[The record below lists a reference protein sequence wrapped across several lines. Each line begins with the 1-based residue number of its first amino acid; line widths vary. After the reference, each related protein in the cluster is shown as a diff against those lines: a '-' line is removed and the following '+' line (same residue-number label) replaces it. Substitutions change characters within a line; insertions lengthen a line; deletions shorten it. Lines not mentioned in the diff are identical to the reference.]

1 MNELKR
7 VSIIIP
13 VYNVKEYI
21 ADCLYSVF
29 NQTYKHIEIIVVN
42 DCTPDSS
49 MQIAMNELQSD
60 KNKFEYTLVNH
71 EINQGLSAARNSGV
85 KAATGDYIYFLDS
98 DDEITSDCIELL
110 VNKVTKYPDVDF
122 VIGEIKIS
130 GAEWHYPLSAPAY
143 SSSGLDIVT
152 DYFYERWYVMAVNKL
167 LRKSFFISSNL
178 WFKEGR
184 LHEDELFSFYL
195 AIKAQSMACVNSE
208 TYIYKVRISNSIT
221 SGTSLKNFVQQ
232 LQNNTEIYTSLLD
245 SRDTIPEYLI
255 IHYITI
261 STYKYVIS
269 LSHNQTLSVLQKKE
283 YLNKHLVLY
292 IRILK
297 SLHIGQVFGKLTAI
311 TICRLCFLL
320 LPYPLIQLFL
330 SIHKIG
336 IHRWFR

>member
-1 MNELKR
+1 MNELKK

-29 NQTYKHIEIIVVN
+29 NQTYKHIEIIIVN
-42 DCTPDSS
+42 DCTPDDS
-49 MQIAMNELQSD
+49 MLIAINELQSD
-60 KNKFEYTLVNH
+60 KNRFEYTLVNH

-85 KAATGDYIYFLDS
+85 KAATGEYIYFLDS

-110 VNKVTKYPDVDF
+110 VNKVAEYPNVDF

-130 GAEWHYPLSAPAY
+130 GAEWHYPLLAPTY

-167 LRKSFFISSNL
+167 LRKSFFTNNNL

-195 AIKAQSMACVNSE
+195 ATKAQSMACVNNE

-232 LQNNTEIYTSLLD
+232 LQNNTEIYASLLD
-245 SRDTIPEYLI
+245 RRDTIPENLI
-255 IHYITI
+255 IHYITT
-261 STYKYVIS
+261 STYKYIIS
-269 LSHNQTLSVLQKKE
+269 LSHNQTLSAPQKKE
-283 YLNKHLVLY
+283 YLKKHLSLY
-292 IRILK
+292 VHILK
-297 SLHIGQVFGKLTAI
+297 NLHIGQVLSRLSLI

-330 SIHKIG
+330 SIHKTG
-336 IHRWFR
+336 IHKWFR